1 MDLAGMTDAE
11 YINYS
16 TNLIPRLMRKRPGE
30 WTLVTDIATNPGR
43 FIEVVECLASYRI
56 FDNTEG
62 YCMIELNAD
71 VTRIRVDPNAIRFRN
86 DSRYQWKF
94 SSNLKNKR
102 I

>member
-1 MDLAGMTDAE
+1 MDLDGMTDAE

-16 TNLIPRLMRKRPGE
+16 KNLIPRLMRNRPGE
-30 WTLVTDIATNPGR
+30 WTLVSDIATDPAR
-43 FIEVVECLASYRI
+43 FVEVVECLASYRV

-62 YCMIELNAD
+62 YCMIDLDNDA
-71 VTRIRVDPNAIRFRN
+71 THIRVDPNAIRFRN

-94 SSNLKNKR
+94 SSTLKNKR

>member
-30 WTLVTDIATNPGR
+30 WTLVADIATDPAR
-43 FIEVVECLASYRI
+43 FVEVVECLASYRV

-62 YCMIELNAD
+62 YCMITIIPWVYLMISGYKDLPE
-71 VTRIRVDPNAIRFRN
+71 
-86 DSRYQWKF
+86 K
-94 SSNLKNKR
+94 
-102 I
+102 